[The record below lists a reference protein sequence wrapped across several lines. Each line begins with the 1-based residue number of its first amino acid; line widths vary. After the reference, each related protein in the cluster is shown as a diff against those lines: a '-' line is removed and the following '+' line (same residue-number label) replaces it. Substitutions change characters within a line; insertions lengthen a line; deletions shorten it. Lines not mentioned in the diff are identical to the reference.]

1 MTQGLEPTVVEVVKV
16 KVEPRGC
23 QLGCSSN
30 KSYKECKWLPRG
42 QVLGGMLSEA
52 QRTTPLQPG
61 QLDTALAVG
70 PDHRP
75 MRRQVTDLLLGHL
88 T

>member
-1 MTQGLEPTVVEVVKV
+1 MIQGPKPTVVEVVRV

-42 QVLGGMLSEA
+42 QVLSGMLSEA
-52 QRTTPLQPG
+52 QRTASLYPG

-75 MRRQVTDLLLGHL
+75 MKRQVRDLLLGHL